1 VGVILQSYAA
11 KHRQDVEAGRV
22 APRALASSQYSANH
36 HKLMLVKLDKDKHDL
51 RAIKSQFQRQV
62 RKLEILFEYADYL
75 TTVINSGDAKHNET
89 LVTICLWALD
99 TMQVDYFMTLAEY
112 ALQHRMNS
120 PQGFKRTLPELLMEE
135 FSVYVLDYENPN
147 DMLDRLQRIGELT
160 NKDKCAIAD
169 EVTAKYYK
177 AQGLALQRSNPQAA
191 LQGYQL
197 AQKYGAKVKQAI
209 SRLEKQLCK
218 TNSG

>member
-1 VGVILQSYAA
+1 MNLQSYAA

-22 APRALASSQYSANH
+22 APRNLAHPQHAVNH

-51 RAIKSQFQRQV
+51 RAIRSQFQRQV

-75 TTVINSGDAKHNET
+75 TTVINSGNPAHNET

-112 ALQHRMNS
+112 ALQHHMNA
-120 PQGFKRTLPELLMEE
+120 PKGFKRTLPELLMEE
-135 FSVYVLDYENPN
+135 FSVYVLDYENPSE
-147 DMLDRLQRIGELT
+147 MLDRLQRIGGLT

-197 AQKYGAKVKQAI
+197 AQQYGAKVKQAI

-218 TNSG
+218 TNSA